1 MTNGVGIVGAGP
13 GVAALHLPTLARL
26 GSDFEVVHISDAG
39 SGRAVELAAR
49 VGARSSSGIDEL
61 LADQRVS
68 VVLLCTPPAEH
79 AAQILASVAAGKRAI
94 LCEKPLATTVADAE
108 EVVRACR
115 AAGTALLVGTNHF
128 YDPAWGRA
136 KHHLLAGGH
145 SVRAITVTL
154 ALPPNGRYH
163 DVVTELASPASSPTR
178 GAPDLSIPQVAAS
191 VVRQLLTGLAVH
203 ELPMLRDLAPMLE
216 NVVFARAVAPI
227 GYVVGYRAS
236 GIPVRLATVMLP
248 EGADALWRVDIT
260 TDTDLVEVSFP
271 PAFVHAGSAA
281 VQVTTDR
288 GRRTTYPIDAED
300 GYLLEWRALV
310 ELLEGDSSVEYDELL
325 DDARYGLALA
335 DGAAALILE
344 GTER

>member
-1 MTNGVGIVGAGP
+1 MTKGVGIVGAGP

-26 GSDFEVVHISDAG
+26 SDEFEVVHISDAG
-39 SGRAVELAAR
+39 SGRAAALAAR

-61 LADQRVS
+61 LADDRVS

-79 AAQILASVAAGKRAI
+79 ARQILASVAAGKRAI
-94 LCEKPLATTVADAE
+94 LCEKPLATTMADAE
-108 EVVRACR
+108 AVVRACR

-145 SVRAITVTL
+145 AVRAIAVTL

-163 DVVTELASPASSPTR
+163 DVVTELSAPVSAPAR

-191 VVRQLLTGLAVH
+191 VVRQLITGLAVH
-203 ELPMLRDLAPMLE
+203 DLPMLRDLAPELE
-216 NVVFARAVAPI
+216 RVDFARAVTPI

-236 GIPVRLATVMLP
+236 GIPIRLATVMLP
-248 EGADALWRVDIT
+248 DGADAVWRVDIT
-260 TDTDLVEVSFP
+260 TDTDVVEVSFP
-271 PAFVHAGSAA
+271 PAFVHAGSA
-281 VQVTTDR
+281 VVRVTSDS

-310 ELLEGDSSVEYDELL
+310 DLLEGDDSVEYGELL

-335 DGAAALILE
+335 DRAAHLILE
-344 GTER
+344 GAGL